1 MELQLQLTIISN
13 SYLVLLSSCI
23 NSKLLLILLTLSR
36 LFMYICAVFHL
47 THSRVRVMF
56 EVSRGE
62 KILEAINDFSW
73 NV

>member
-1 MELQLQLTIISN
+1 MEDDKLKNGPLDTMLTKTGKQITFGQLDIF
-13 SYLVLLSSCI
+13 
-23 NSKLLLILLTLSR
+23 R
-36 LFMYICAVFHL
+36 FPAVDDWHT